1 MFGNKA
7 AAAQAE
13 PDLPPFPWA
22 LDYLWNFFNDFSMG
36 LTSNGMGPVM
46 ASWRDVQEWSEAMC
60 LDLEP
65 WEKTALVRLANTR
78 ASIMS
83 EEKPK
88 TESSAPRPKR

>member
-7 AAAQAE
+7 AAKEAD

-22 LDYLWNFFNDFSMG
+22 LDYLWTFFLEFSTG
-36 LTSNGMGPVM
+36 LVANGMAPVM
-46 ASWRDVQEWSEAMC
+46 ASWRDVQDWCAAMQ

-65 WEKTALVRLANTR
+65 WEKRALIRLSNLR
-78 ASIMS
+78 ASIQS

-88 TESSAPRPKR
+88 AKT

>member
-13 PDLPPFPWA
+13 PDLPEFPWV
-22 LDYLWNFFNDFSMG
+22 LDYLWNFFNEFSMG
-36 LTSNGMGPVM
+36 LTSTGMAQVQ
-46 ASWRDVQEWSEAMC
+46 ASWRDVQDWCAAMC

-65 WEKTALVRLANTR
+65 WEKKALVRLANMR
-78 ASIMS
+78 ASILS

-88 TESSAPRPKR
+88 AGVTK